1 MGKIGVLQSVLDALT
16 SDFVDTKNNNG
27 AGDLKSANILSLN
40 MQEDVAVKSCFVL

>member
-27 AGDLKSANILSLN
+27 DLKNANILSLN